1 MRMHYSQDADAIY
14 IRLKED
20 NIHNTDAV
28 TDDIIM
34 DFDDKGNVIGIEIL
48 SVSEKVDVRELI
60 VQSFD
65 RVMIDKIAVERAMTI
80 EMMNINTPMV

>member
-1 MRMHYSQDADAIY
+1 MRMHYSRDADAIY
-14 IRLKED
+14 IRLKEND
-20 NIHNTDAV
+20 IYNTDEV
-28 TDDIIM
+28 TEDIVM

-65 RVMIDKIAVERAMTI
+65 KVMVDKVAVALA
-80 EMMNINTPMV
+80 

>member
-20 NIHNTDAV
+20 RIHNTNEV
-28 TDDIIM
+28 TPDIIM
-34 DFDDKGNVIGIEIL
+34 DYDDKGNVIGIEIL
-48 SVSEKVDVRELI
+48 SASEKVDTQELI

-65 RVMIDKIAVERAMTI
+65 KVMVDKFAAA
-80 EMMNINTPMV
+80 

>member
-1 MRMHYSQDADAIY
+1 MRMHYSQDANAIY

-20 NIHNTDAV
+20 HIHNTDKV
-28 TDDIIM
+28 TEDIIM

-48 SVSEKVDVRELI
+48 SASEKADIRELI

-65 RVMIDKIAVERAMTI
+65 KVMVDKAAVA
-80 EMMNINTPMV
+80 

>member
-20 NIHNTDAV
+20 RIHNTDEV
-28 TDDIIM
+28 TEDIIM

-48 SVSEKVDVRELI
+48 SASEKVDVHELL

-65 RVMIDKIAVERAMTI
+65 RVMIDKTAVG
-80 EMMNINTPMV
+80 

>member
-1 MRMHYSQDADAIY
+1 MHYSQDADAIY

-20 NIHNTDAV
+20 DIYSTDEV
-28 TDDIIM
+28 TEDILM

-65 RVMIDKIAVERAMTI
+65 KVLVDKVAVA
-80 EMMNINTPMV
+80 

>member
-20 NIHNTDAV
+20 PIQSTDEVAEN
-28 TDDIIM
+28 IIM
-34 DFDDKGNVIGIEIL
+34 DFDAKGNVIGIEIL
-48 SVSEKVDVRELI
+48 FASEKVDVSELI

-65 RVMIDKIAVERAMTI
+65 KVMVGKAAVA
-80 EMMNINTPMV
+80 

>member
-20 NIHNTDAV
+20 TVHNTDEVAE
-28 TDDIIM
+28 DIIM
-34 DFDDKGNVIGIEIL
+34 DFDDKGHVIGIEIL
-48 SVSEKVDVRELI
+48 SASEKVDVRDLI

-65 RVMIDKIAVERAMTI
+65 KVMADKVAVA
-80 EMMNINTPMV
+80 

>member
-1 MRMHYSQDADAIY
+1 MRMNYSQDADAIY

-20 NIHNTDAV
+20 KIHNTDAV
-28 TDDIIM
+28 TEDIIM
-34 DFDDKGNVIGIEIL
+34 DFDDRGNVIGIEIL

-65 RVMIDKIAVERAMTI
+65 RVMIDKVAVA
-80 EMMNINTPMV
+80 

>member
-20 NIHNTDAV
+20 HVHNTGEV
-28 TDDIIM
+28 TEDIIL

-48 SVSEKVDVRELI
+48 SVSEKVEVSELI

-65 RVMIDKIAVERAMTI
+65 KVLVDTTAVAKPCLPLI
-80 EMMNINTPMV
+80 QGQ

>member
-20 NIHNTDAV
+20 KIHNTDAV
-28 TDDIIM
+28 TEDIIM
-34 DFDDKGNVIGIEIL
+34 DFDDRGNVIGIEIL
-48 SVSEKVDVRELI
+48 SASEKADVRELI

-65 RVMIDKIAVERAMTI
+65 RVMIDKVAVAK
-80 EMMNINTPMV
+80 PMSKSESKDLGA

>member
-1 MRMHYSQDADAIY
+1 MHYSQDANAIY

-20 NIHNTDAV
+20 RIHNTDEVAE
-28 TDDIIM
+28 DIIM

-48 SVSEKVDVRELI
+48 SASEKVDVRELI

-65 RVMIDKIAVERAMTI
+65 KVMVDKAAVA
-80 EMMNINTPMV
+80 

>member
-20 NIHNTDAV
+20 RIYNTDEV
-28 TDDIIM
+28 TPDIIM
-34 DFDDKGNVIGIEIL
+34 DYDDKGNVIGIEIL
-48 SVSEKVDVRELI
+48 SVSEKVDTQELI

-65 RVMIDKIAVERAMTI
+65 KVMVDKIAAAG
-80 EMMNINTPMV
+80 

>member
-20 NIHNTDAV
+20 HIHNTDEVAE
-28 TDDIIM
+28 DIIM

-48 SVSEKVDVRELI
+48 SASEKVDVHELI

-65 RVMIDKIAVERAMTI
+65 KVMVDKAAVA
-80 EMMNINTPMV
+80 

>member
-20 NIHNTDAV
+20 RVHNTDEV
-28 TDDIIM
+28 TEDIIM
-34 DFDDKGNVIGIEIL
+34 DYDDKGNVIGIEIL
-48 SVSEKVDVRELI
+48 SASEKVDVHELL

-65 RVMIDKIAVERAMTI
+65 KVMVDNAAVA
-80 EMMNINTPMV
+80 

>member
-20 NIHNTDAV
+20 PVHNTDEVAE
-28 TDDIIM
+28 DIIM
-34 DFDDKGNVIGIEIL
+34 DFDDKGHVIGIEIL
-48 SVSEKVDVRELI
+48 SASEKVDVRELI

-65 RVMIDKIAVERAMTI
+65 KVMVDKVAVA
-80 EMMNINTPMV
+80 

>member
-20 NIHNTDAV
+20 LVHNTDEV
-28 TDDIIM
+28 TEDIIM
-34 DFDDKGNVIGIEIL
+34 DYDDKGNVIGIEIL
-48 SVSEKVDVRELI
+48 SASEKVDVHELL

-65 RVMIDKIAVERAMTI
+65 KVMVDNAAVAQTTI
-80 EMMNINTPMV
+80 SL

>member
-1 MRMHYSQDADAIY
+1 MRMHYSQDANAIY

-20 NIHNTDAV
+20 RIHNTDEVAE
-28 TDDIIM
+28 DIIM

-48 SVSEKVDVRELI
+48 SASEKVDVRELI

-65 RVMIDKIAVERAMTI
+65 KVMVDKAAVA
-80 EMMNINTPMV
+80 

>member
-20 NIHNTDAV
+20 HVHDTDEVAE
-28 TDDIIM
+28 DIIM
-34 DFDDKGNVIGIEIL
+34 DFDDKGHVIGIEIL
-48 SVSEKVDVRELI
+48 SASEKVDVRELI

-65 RVMIDKIAVERAMTI
+65 KVMVDKVAV
-80 EMMNINTPMV
+80 V